1 MQVALNPNL
10 YGEAQTYAEKRGL
23 NLTIVIE
30 KFLER
35 FISGQDK
42 IASQEQELPDAVLNL
57 LGATGG
63 QLDSD
68 DLNGRKAYYQHV
80 EEKYIS
86 SANRIIQRMY
96 ALS

>member
-10 YGEAQTYAEKRGL
+10 YGEAQTYAEKQGL
-23 NLTIVIE
+23 NLTVVIE

-80 EEKYIS
+80 EEKYHTIS
-86 SANRIIQRMY
+86 EFN
-96 ALS
+96 